1 MRRRSWLRQ
10 TLTQRQTDASAATA
24 APIEVLAGGTP
35 HTATILA
42 LDLGHRLGW
51 ALRSADGVITSGV
64 AEFRQDRW
72 QGGGMKFLRFRR
84 WLTELKA
91 DAGGLDAVL
100 YEQVRSHAGID
111 ASHAY
116 GGWLAILTAWCEHH
130 AIPYEGVPVGTI
142 KRHIAGKGNADKQAV
157 VDAVRKLGFAPAD
170 DNEADALALLTW
182 AMAQGIGGDR

>member
-1 MRRRSWLRQ
+1 MATR
-10 TLTQRQTDASAATA
+10 TLTQRETNASIAAA
-24 APIEVLAGGTP
+24 VPIEALAAGTP
-35 HTATILA
+35 NTATILA

-51 ALRSADGVITSGV
+51 ALRSAEGGIISGV

-72 QGGGMKFLRFRR
+72 QGGGMKFLHFRR

-100 YEQVRSHAGID
+100 YEQVRSHAGVD

-130 AIPYEGVPVGTI
+130 GIPYEGVPVGTI
-142 KRHIAGKGNADKQAV
+142 KRHIAGKGNADKAAV
-157 VDAVRKLGFAPAD
+157 ISAVRKLGFNPVD
-170 DNEADALALLTW
+170 DNEADALALLNW
-182 AMAQGIGGDR
+182 AIAQGLGGDR